1 MHAASSRET
10 GWRFK
15 AKSFR
20 LLLNDQSREA
30 PACIYLFEQ
39 LYFPAMVRSA
49 RSAKLKETCP
59 QESLFLEL
67 VRTADLL
74 TRAPAQLLKTE
85 DLSAAQYNILRILRG
100 APEGLLCGEIASRMV
115 TRDPDITRL
124 LDRMER
130 RGLISRCRQD
140 IDRRRIMVRLA
151 DPGRAILSRLNEP
164 ILQIH
169 RQQLGHLA
177 PARVK
182 ELTGLLEECRQ
193 HAAEPR

>member
-130 RGLISRCRQD
+130 RGLISR
-140 IDRRRIMVRLA
+140 
-151 DPGRAILSRLNEP
+151 
-164 ILQIH
+164 
-169 RQQLGHLA
+169 
-177 PARVK
+177 
-182 ELTGLLEECRQ
+182 
-193 HAAEPR
+193 

>member
-20 LLLNDQSREA
+20 LLLNDRSREA

>member
-100 APEGLLCGEIASRMV
+100 EGKPLPILEIASRTV
-115 TRDPDITRL
+115 QVVPGITGLIDRLEQAGLVERQRCETDRRVIFVAITEKAKKLVNNLDQPLVVLHKKLLEHLTKSELQELNRL
-124 LDRMER
+124 LEK
-130 RGLISRCRQD
+130 
-140 IDRRRIMVRLA
+140 VRSPLA
-151 DPGRAILSRLNEP
+151 
-164 ILQIH
+164 
-169 RQQLGHLA
+169 
-177 PARVK
+177 K
-182 ELTGLLEECRQ
+182 ED
-193 HAAEPR
+193 